1 MGERGISPKKTYP
14 LTSISFLPLT
24 RAETRSLAHWWDMKC
39 PEGQEVLARWHLQ
52 KEPVSGSWQQ
62 VLGTWQYRTL
72 QRIWPPPRTVIGMV
86 EQSVPGSKCLLE
98 LGQSPGRLGV
108 GGHWEQRLG
117 RQEEWALP
125 CRSYLFSCS
134 LRVWMLRLKK
144 KKKTIQEHHSTDPGG
159 LHNSL
164 TPTCLFCKRKS
175 RLLLNFGLYIQ
186 NLNLTSCSVLVFF
199 PPAVCVGEVPGFYLI
214 GKIVTE

>member
-144 KKKTIQEHHSTDPGG
+144 KKKKQYRSIIQLTPGG
-159 LHNSL
+159 YI
-164 TPTCLFCKRKS
+164 TPLLQHVYFAREKAGFCWI
-175 RLLLNFGLYIQ
+175 LAYIYR
-186 NLNLTSCSVLVFF
+186 T
-199 PPAVCVGEVPGFYLI
+199 
-214 GKIVTE
+214 